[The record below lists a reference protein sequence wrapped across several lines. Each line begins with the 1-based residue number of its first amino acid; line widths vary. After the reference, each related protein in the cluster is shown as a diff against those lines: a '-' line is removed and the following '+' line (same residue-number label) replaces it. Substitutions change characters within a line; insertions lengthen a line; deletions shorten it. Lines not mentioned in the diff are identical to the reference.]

1 MRPADKDFR
10 LFVGISSV
18 FALGAFS
25 YSFLLIFARDA
36 GFSTPV
42 VFALYPLFTA
52 VASFSSWKSGQL
64 ADRFGRKPV
73 LLVSYTLWMGVCLIF
88 IFSRHPAFIVGGF
101 VLFGAHKG
109 ILIPVQRTITA
120 ESSRPDLR
128 ASFLG
133 FFHMITGLCALPAS
147 LIAGLLWELWGNQAP
162 FVLSLGLSLTAFLI
176 LWRYFSPSPTPDV
189 T

>member
-1 MRPADKDFR
+1 MA
-10 LFVGISSV
+10 I
-18 FALGAFS
+18 
-25 YSFLLIFARDA
+25 ARDA

-147 LIAGLLWELWGNQAP
+147 LIAGLLWELWNFWAHTKWIYTFPILRSVRLFEMPVLGFLGFPP
-162 FVLSLGLSLTAFLI
+162 FALE
-176 LWRYFSPSPTPDV
+176 YFVMYHFIESSFTTED
-189 T
+189 TLRL